1 MKPSEK
7 DPVVERLLERL
18 EPPLPPPELRARV
31 LAAAG
36 SRAAVE
42 RVSDVWTKIWE
53 NRMLRWAW
61 AASVLALIAGHLI
74 LVPQHSS
81 PQMVIADV
89 FGDDE
94 MAEFMRPDRIDET
107 AIPNLG
113 RSIGDG
119 RELVANEHGGDAS

>member
-1 MKPSEK
+1 MKPTEK
-7 DPVVERLLERL
+7 DPVIERLLERF

-53 NRMLRWAW
+53 NRTLRWAW

-74 LVPQHSS
+74 LVPLQPS
-81 PQMVIADV
+81 PQLVIADAYE
-89 FGDDE
+89 DEE

-113 RSIGDG
+113 RSGGDS
-119 RELVANEHGGDAS
+119 RELVANDQGGDAS